1 MRWRTV
7 RRGVSVAS
15 AMLAVSALAVG
26 PARADAGVGH
36 RPAAITPESADAGA
50 AAQEA
55 YDALVATG
63 GGWDVPAGIRTAMD
77 AADFPTAL
85 QAMAL
90 ATEVLASRDDAL
102 RKATDLGLTLP
113 AGPEEAYEAAGAG
126 GDTAGDLAAASAALD
141 EQHLALATLFEI
153 DGARVDA
160 EEQLAALGIPT
171 DLSAYLAPARAAFEA
186 GELDDAYVLAD
197 EEATE
202 IAAVL
207 DTGEILAATVADA
220 ARDRG
225 ALERIG
231 LLGSAVDRKVDD
243 ARDALAAG
251 DRARAESLATDA
263 QRMLDDAARDGA
275 TRSVAAAAVLVA
287 AAAVALA
294 LRARTRRRSASAPG
308 APANR

>member
-1 MRWRTV
+1 M
-7 RRGVSVAS
+7 RRGVGAMA
-15 AMLAVSALAVG
+15 AMLALSVLAVG
-26 PARADAGVGH
+26 PTGADAGVRH
-36 RPAAITPESADAGA
+36 RTAATVPESADAGT

-55 YDALVATG
+55 YDALVAAG
-63 GGWDVPAGIRTAMD
+63 GEWEVPAGIRTAMD
-77 AADFPTAL
+77 VADYPTAL

-113 AGPEEAYEAAGAG
+113 TGPEEAYEAAGAG

-160 EEQLAALGIPT
+160 EEQLATLGIPT

-186 GELDDAYVLAD
+186 SELDDAYVLAD

-207 DTGEILAATVADA
+207 ETGEILAATVADA

-243 ARDALAAG
+243 ARGALAAG
-251 DRARAESLATDA
+251 DRARAESLAADA

-275 TRSVAAAAVLVA
+275 TRSAVVAAVLVA
-287 AAAVALA
+287 AATVTLV
-294 LRARTRRRSASAPG
+294 LRARTRRRPAG
-308 APANR
+308 ATGGPANR